1 MASPRRERRFDATWR
16 LTPGV
21 IAAILGAASAAAG
34 GGAPDGHIIYVPL
47 PARVAEGDPLGAHG
61 AASAPLEALIAEH
74 ARIGGGDKA
83 HRSGDVVVILTQPD
97 GEPIL
102 PDLAAAR
109 HAAAADTTNELAFTF
124 DSPLFPWSA
133 CRWSKRSTV
142 CSPRKSRAPLISPLG
157 TIPRWTDTRS
167 EVPMCRRERKRGA
180 AEGRKAKE
188 SFCESSRPYRRASSQ
203 PGRWEAENVPGSSPG
218 PPFPRAAMG

>member
-16 LTPGV
+16 LPPGV

-109 HAAAADTTNELAFTF
+109 HAAAADTTNELAVHLRFTAL
-124 DSPLFPWSA
+124 PL
-133 CRWSKRSTV
+133 
-142 CSPRKSRAPLISPLG
+142 
-157 TIPRWTDTRS
+157 
-167 EVPMCRRERKRGA
+167 ERRGA
-180 AEGRKAKE
+180 RHDLDDLERVLPGGQGHLWT
-188 SFCESSRPYRRASSQ
+188 SRLRDHGERTARPQHFRRRALQSEPQ
-203 PGRWEAENVPGSSPG
+203 RDGAYRP
-218 PPFPRAAMG
+218 